1 MDDDRF
7 DVCRTQLVESI
18 EPSDQPTAG
27 VDVDVPGFGQ
37 RLGRRTGID
46 VLVDVQTGERTDGVA
61 GQPVQ
66 ARETASDRAVG
77 ASRRSRWYG

>member
-1 MDDDRF
+1 
-7 DVCRTQLVESI
+7 
-18 EPSDQPTAG
+18 
-27 VDVDVPGFGQ
+27 
-37 RLGRRTGID
+37 
-46 VLVDVQTGERTDGVA
+46 VDVQTGERTDGVA